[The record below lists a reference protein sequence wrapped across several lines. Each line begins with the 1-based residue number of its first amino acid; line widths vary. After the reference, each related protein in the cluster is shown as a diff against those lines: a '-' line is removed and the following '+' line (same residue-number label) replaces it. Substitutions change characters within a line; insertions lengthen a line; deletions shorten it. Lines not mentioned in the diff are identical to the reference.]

1 MNEVLINANENRG
14 SSLPVI
20 SARERETFKG
30 PLARYLVLLTK
41 NRKTSWVAVTVR
53 ARPINHR
60 LIAFP
65 HAPYV
70 FVSPFHH
77 RRPNGYRSTDP
88 PNSEPRSRP
97 SPPSSLFLILAPI
110 SDRISFRSI
119 VSRSRTVSLRAI
131 FSPSISR
138 NVNRGRM
145 INRKKMNRAFAQFEL
160 SVGDCID
167 LSWTRLLG

>member
-60 LIAFP
+60 LVAFP
-65 HAPYV
+65 HARYV
-70 FVSPFHH
+70 FVPPFHH

-88 PNSEPRSRP
+88 PNSKPRASLSTRSSFSLSWRP
-97 SPPSSLFLILAPI
+97 FPI
-110 SDRISFRSI
+110 EFRFARSYLDREQYRFAQFFPFDFTQRQPG
-119 VSRSRTVSLRAI
+119 A
-131 FSPSISR
+131 
-138 NVNRGRM
+138 M

-167 LSWTRLLG
+167 LSSTRRLG